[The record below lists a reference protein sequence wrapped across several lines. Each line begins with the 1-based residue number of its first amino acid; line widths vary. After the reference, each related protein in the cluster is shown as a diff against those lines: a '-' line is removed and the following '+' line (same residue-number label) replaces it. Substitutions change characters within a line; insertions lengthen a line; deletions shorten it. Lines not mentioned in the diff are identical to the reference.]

1 MDEISVVIQD
11 RSNFTDST
19 WWLQLLEPDGAPPIP
34 LDSTEGGLW
43 SGNFVPPPPRPVYL
57 EEGVSTDGLTTC
69 DLCSWAWKN
78 TRSLATDNI
87 TLGAATKVEWVV
99 TLVVVSLIS
108 AVVGAAVMVTVLY
121 CRRIKNTVANDD
133 GSGVQRPPIA
143 TPDDKVISLTHSNLN
158 SQSKGI
164 WSCIFRNVTSTTQ
177 LDAPPASSTEN
188 HYTHMDEAYNST
200 DEALYAELD
209 RYSTNSPAY
218 QNTGYTD
225 PDIPSSSAPSSAY
238 YSDLSVNTV
247 NDRTYEIVGLATTT
261 DWEINDP
268 QRKSA
273 VKLSSISETVTVPSD
288 YV

>member
-1 MDEISVVIQD
+1 MVVTTSGTRWSAANTSRQY
-11 RSNFTDST
+11 RRWTVVGEFRAAATETRLFRGRCQYRRLNH
-19 WWLQLLEPDGAPPIP
+19 LRPMLL
-34 LDSTEGGLW
+34 GLEKHQK
-43 SGNFVPPPPRPVYL
+43 SCNRQYNVR
-57 EEGVSTDGLTTC
+57 
-69 DLCSWAWKN
+69 
-78 TRSLATDNI
+78 I
-87 TLGAATKVEWVV
+87 TGAATKVEWVV

-225 PDIPSSSAPSSAY
+225 PDVPSSSAPSSAY